1 MQFAV
6 LGPLQVVT
14 GDGDEPVVVS
24 AARLR
29 VLLAALLWRVN
40 QPVPVDELA
49 EMVWE
54 GAPPARPAAA
64 TRALVL
70 RLRRVLGERGGARI
84 VTRAPGYMI
93 ELSEA
98 ELDASRFETLSRDA
112 SAAVR
117 ARQWAVAG
125 QAAASALGLWRGTPL
140 ADVSSQLLR
149 DQWVPHLEQARVQV
163 LEWRIQADLEEGR
176 HEQLIGE
183 LREVIVRYPL
193 REHFHAQ
200 LMLALARAGRQAE
213 ALAAYQEA
221 RGALVSE
228 LGIEPGLELRQV
240 HERVLAGDTPPV
252 TPPSVPDE
260 AEAPSTGVA
269 VPRQL
274 PATARSFVG
283 RQAELDILY
292 SLVNPGQDAAGGA
305 VVISAIDGMAG
316 VGKTALAVHAAHRL
330 TTDFPDG
337 QLYIDLHGY
346 TQASEPRSAGE
357 ALEAIL
363 RALGVSP
370 KQIPD
375 HVEERA
381 ALFRQRLAGTRT
393 LILLDNAVS
402 EAQVRPLLPGAAGC
416 LVLITSRRRLKGLD
430 EAHVLALDV
439 LPQADALALMRA
451 VVGSERPDADDLVLS
466 EIIELCERLPLALRI
481 AAALLRHRPAWP
493 VGHLAGLLRDQR
505 HRIRTLSDGER
516 HLGPVLDLSYDGLSG
531 PQQLL
536 FRRLGLVPG
545 RDIDAYAAAALTAAS
560 PFDAGVLLEDLVDH
574 NLLIQH
580 LPGRYRLHD
589 LIRLHARA
597 LVDQDPAHDRD
608 AALARLLDYYQ
619 QTARQA
625 DALIERAPR
634 SVPAGP
640 GPAHAPALPD
650 ADAARSWL
658 RAERPNLLAA
668 VRYSISHGDRKRTI
682 ALTAGLNTVL
692 RADGPWI
699 EAIDLHAAATTAATS
714 LGDRP
719 GQANALIRLGDA
731 RALTGDFAGAAGDL
745 QQALQLFG
753 ELGGQAGQAEALTRL
768 GAVKR
773 LTGDCQGAASV
784 LEQALELFRELGDQA
799 GQAKALTRL
808 ADVKRLT
815 GDYRGAAHDLEQ
827 ALQLFREL
835 GEQAGEPH
843 ALIGLAAVKRLT
855 GDYRGAAHDLEQAL
869 QLFRELGEQAG
880 EPRALIGLG
889 DMKRLSG
896 DYAGAVHSLERAL
909 QLFRQLG
916 EQVGQASALGL
927 LGQVRLSLGDFPG
940 AARDLKEAIDLSR
953 RIGAR
958 GNEAWAMNHYAAV
971 FIGSGDFT
979 RARAL
984 YQGALRLARQT
995 CQLDDEALALE
1006 GIGECYLRTADTQ
1019 SGIAYLKQALD
1030 IFRRLAINPDANR
1043 VDTRLTEL
1051 SAATSPATFGISW

>member
-1 MQFAV
+1 
-6 LGPLQVVT
+6 
-14 GDGDEPVVVS
+14 
-24 AARLR
+24 
-29 VLLAALLWRVN
+29 
-40 QPVPVDELA
+40 
-49 EMVWE
+49 
-54 GAPPARPAAA
+54 
-64 TRALVL
+64 
-70 RLRRVLGERGGARI
+70 
-84 VTRAPGYMI
+84 
-93 ELSEA
+93 
-98 ELDASRFETLSRDA
+98 
-112 SAAVR
+112 
-117 ARQWAVAG
+117 
-125 QAAASALGLWRGTPL
+125 
-140 ADVSSQLLR
+140 
-149 DQWVPHLEQARVQV
+149 
-163 LEWRIQADLEEGR
+163 
-176 HEQLIGE
+176 
-183 LREVIVRYPL
+183 
-193 REHFHAQ
+193 
-200 LMLALARAGRQAE
+200 
-213 ALAAYQEA
+213 
-221 RGALVSE
+221 
-228 LGIEPGLELRQV
+228 
-240 HERVLAGDTPPV
+240 
-252 TPPSVPDE
+252 
-260 AEAPSTGVA
+260 
-269 VPRQL
+269 
-274 PATARSFVG
+274 
-283 RQAELDILY
+283 
-292 SLVNPGQDAAGGA
+292 
-305 VVISAIDGMAG
+305 
-316 VGKTALAVHAAHRL
+316 
-330 TTDFPDG
+330 
-337 QLYIDLHGY
+337 
-346 TQASEPRSAGE
+346 
-357 ALEAIL
+357 
-363 RALGVSP
+363 
-370 KQIPD
+370 
-375 HVEERA
+375 
-381 ALFRQRLAGTRT
+381 
-393 LILLDNAVS
+393 
-402 EAQVRPLLPGAAGC
+402 
-416 LVLITSRRRLKGLD
+416 
-430 EAHVLALDV
+430 
-439 LPQADALALMRA
+439 
-451 VVGSERPDADDLVLS
+451 
-466 EIIELCERLPLALRI
+466 
-481 AAALLRHRPAWP
+481 
-493 VGHLAGLLRDQR
+493 
-505 HRIRTLSDGER
+505 
-516 HLGPVLDLSYDGLSG
+516 
-531 PQQLL
+531 
-536 FRRLGLVPG
+536 LVPG

-753 ELGGQAGQAEALTRL
+753 ELGGQVGQAEALTRL

-773 LTGDCQGAASV
+773 LTGD
-784 LEQALELFRELGDQA
+784 
-799 GQAKALTRL
+799 
-808 ADVKRLT
+808 
-815 GDYRGAAHDLEQ
+815 YRGAAHDLEQ
-827 ALQLFREL
+827 
-835 GEQAGEPH
+835 
-843 ALIGLAAVKRLT
+843 
-855 GDYRGAAHDLEQAL
+855 
-869 QLFRELGEQAG
+869 
-880 EPRALIGLG
+880 
-889 DMKRLSG
+889 
-896 DYAGAVHSLERAL
+896 AL

-984 YQGALRLARQT
+984 YQGALHLARQT

-1030 IFRRLAINPDANR
+1030 IFRRLAMNPDANR